1 MNIERL
7 NNVINEYIKH
17 VSNIGDIEA
26 INERNE
32 RKLYY
37 KSWTKERIKNNEKYE
52 TEHKIGIIFVH
63 LKLVLISFLGVK

>member
-37 KSWTKERIKNNEKYE
+37 KS
-52 TEHKIGIIFVH
+52 
-63 LKLVLISFLGVK
+63 